1 MTLWVRLP
9 PRSLNDPV
17 VQWRRRLDDTQEMLV
32 RFQPGS
38 LKRRSVGVPA
48 AHVRGKDGDRVRF
61 PDGPLTKSGWH
72 VPREATD
79 PCKIG
84 VMGSIPIRSTEK
96 HGLMVQR
103 KDTALAWRQS
113 QFDSGWVHLMNF
125 AGAMT

>member
-1 MTLWVRLP
+1 M
-9 PRSLNDPV
+9 
-17 VQWRRRLDDTQEMLV
+17 V
-32 RFQPGS
+32 RFHPGS
-38 LKRRSVGVPA
+38 LKLRSVGVPV

-84 VMGSIPIRSTEK
+84 VMGSIPIRSTRQ

-103 KDTALAWRQS
+103 DDSSSADWQS
-113 QFDSGWVHLMNF
+113 GFDSRWVHSRTEGSRIRF
-125 AGAMT
+125 AGPHC